1 MNSASAWSDTDG
13 LDDATIRFMTG
24 ADWPEVRRIYAE
36 GIATGE
42 ATFETAAPDWEDWDA
57 GHLPH
62 SRLLACSGGVV
73 TGWAALSPVSRR
85 AVYGGVAEV
94 SVYIGAE
101 YRGRGIGAQLLAA
114 LIAESERNGIWTLQS
129 SIFPEN
135 QASARLQRRFGFR
148 VVGRRERIA
157 RRDGRWRDTLI
168 LERRST
174 VAGVD

>member
-1 MNSASAWSDTDG
+1 MNV
-13 LDDATIRFMTG
+13 

-42 ATFETAAPDWEDWDA
+42 ATFETAAPGWEHWDE

-62 SRLLACSGGVV
+62 SRLVARAADAIA
-73 TGWAALSPVSRR
+73 GWAALSPVSKR
-85 AVYGGVAEV
+85 AVYRGVAEV
-94 SVYIGAE
+94 SVYIGAGH
-101 YRGRGIGAQLLAA
+101 RGCGIGTRLLGA
-114 LIAESERNGIWTLQS
+114 LILESERNGIWTLQS

-135 QASARLQRRFGFR
+135 EASARLQARFDFR

-168 LERRST
+168 LERRSHVT
-174 VAGVD
+174 GVE